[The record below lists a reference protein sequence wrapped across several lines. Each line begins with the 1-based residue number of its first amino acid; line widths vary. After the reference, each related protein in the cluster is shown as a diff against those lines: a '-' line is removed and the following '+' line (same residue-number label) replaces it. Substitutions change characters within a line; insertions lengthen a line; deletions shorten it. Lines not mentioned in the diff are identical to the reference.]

1 MNLGQFKKTGK
12 LFGVLVVVGFLLLIA
27 VFGGKQAATYFAR
40 ASTCTATK
48 IATNQVTSNTA
59 VISWETSD
67 VSQGRIDY
75 GTSATNLSFS
85 IPEGSS
91 GKTHNAPLTLLTP
104 NTVYYYLVTI
114 GNSSCD
120 SSGQSCSGA
129 TCVPFSF
136 TTSTVAAQQ
145 QPVEAILSPTPAI
158 SPTVAASA
166 TTGPTRVTSPVPTTK
181 SATTV
186 TTVPSVTVVSS
197 SAGPTSSLSAFC
209 QNVPKNMGRN
219 STDTKT
225 PAWSTISQ
233 YDIDGNGIINGQ
245 DIGKCQQSGK

>member
-12 LFGVLVVVGFLLLIA
+12 LFGVLVVVVLLLLIA

-40 ASTCTATK
+40 ASSCMATK
-48 IATNQVTSNTA
+48 IVSNQVTSNTA

-75 GTSATNLSFS
+75 GTSATNMSFS

-91 GKTHNAPLTLLTP
+91 GKTHNVPLTLLTP

-136 TTSTVAAQQ
+136 TTSSVAVQQ
-145 QPVEAILSPTPAI
+145 QPVEVIVSPTPLA
-158 SPTVAASA
+158 SPTVSTPTIAVSSVPTVKPSVMA
-166 TTGPTRVTSPVPTTK
+166 TT
-181 SATTV
+181 A
-186 TTVPSVTVVSS
+186 PSVTVASS
-197 SAGPTSSLSAFC
+197 SPAPTSGLSAFC
-209 QNVPKNMGRN
+209 QNIPKYMGRN
-219 STDTKT
+219 SKDNET

-233 YDIDGNGIINGQ
+233 YDINGDGIILSN
-245 DIGKCQQSGK
+245 DIAPCQKSGK